1 VSETTRPLHVMRAVQ
16 TMLDMFALVLR
27 RLTELTSDVL
37 RDKQQLLPLR
47 EDLRALLAAAKVW
60 SDWML
65 GHLVLWNPPPQL
77 PPADARFILK
87 SKLMCTLTLL
97 LKLLKFRPNEA
108 FTYIVC
114 VCVLRILCV
123 CLQLANC

>member
-37 RDKQQLLPLR
+37 RDKQPLLPLR

-77 PPADARFILK
+77 PPADARFV
-87 SKLMCTLTLL
+87 
-97 LKLLKFRPNEA
+97 F
-108 FTYIVC
+108 
-114 VCVLRILCV
+114 
-123 CLQLANC
+123 